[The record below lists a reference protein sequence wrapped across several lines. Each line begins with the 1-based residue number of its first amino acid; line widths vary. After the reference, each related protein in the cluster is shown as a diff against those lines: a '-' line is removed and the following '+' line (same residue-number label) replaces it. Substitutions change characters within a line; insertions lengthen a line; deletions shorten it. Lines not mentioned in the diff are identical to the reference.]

1 MTVND
6 VLLVFKGID
15 FNKKYEKEFEKD
27 LAKRSENKY
36 SFGDIRV
43 CPYECIDSWQRFN
56 ETSFPG
62 RKKKLQQSKMEDIK
76 GTRKKNL
83 GEFQITKFR
92 CVS

>member
-36 SFGDIRV
+36 SFDDIRV
-43 CPYECIDSWQRFN
+43 CPYEYIDSWQRFS
-56 ETSFPG
+56 ETSYPG
-62 RKKKLQQSKMEDIK
+62 RKKNYNSLK
-76 GTRKKNL
+76 
-83 GEFQITKFR
+83 
-92 CVS
+92 